1 MYKPHTIQTIIQLFF
16 RNLTRTHKKVAHT
29 SVTDCVRQ
37 ITIIELKYNIKWLKL
52 RKKFSV

>member
-1 MYKPHTIQTIIQLFF
+1 MYKTHTIQTILQLFF

-37 ITIIELKYNIKWLKL
+37 MNNNRTQIQYKMAKTKNHT
-52 RKKFSV
+52 